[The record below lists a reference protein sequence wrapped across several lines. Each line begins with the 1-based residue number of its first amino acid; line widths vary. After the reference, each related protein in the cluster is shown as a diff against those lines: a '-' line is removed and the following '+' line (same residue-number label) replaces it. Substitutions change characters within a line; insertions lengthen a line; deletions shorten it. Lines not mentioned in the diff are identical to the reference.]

1 MRNDDAPRRSGE
13 GRRPRNARRVLW
25 AQAGL
30 PKLGRED
37 RYRLLFFKSI
47 LMWSGRYATPRT
59 AEAWEREN
67 EAFLALEPSTHKRR
81 LLKRPIPFGWP
92 EFDRLYRIAAER
104 LSALEQ
110 DARHG

>member
-1 MRNDDAPRRSGE
+1 
-13 GRRPRNARRVLW
+13 
-25 AQAGL
+25 
-30 PKLGRED
+30 
-37 RYRLLFFKSI
+37 
-47 LMWSGRYATPRT
+47 MWSGRYATPRT

-67 EAFLALEPSTHKRR
+67 EAFRAMEPPTHKRR